1 VPEVDMSSYFPP
13 HGEVPV
19 IETERLRL
27 RCHRLEDFADCA
39 AMWAE
44 PGVVRFIGGKPLT
57 REEAWARMLR
67 YVGHWALLGF
77 GLWAVEE
84 RASGEYVGDVGFA
97 NFQRDVQPALPDVP
111 EIGWVLA
118 TRAHG
123 KGYATEA
130 VRGATAWG
138 DVRFSGSRT
147 VCLIHPDNLASV
159 HVAEKCG
166 YREVDRPTY
175 KQHTT
180 LLFMR
185 G

>member
-1 VPEVDMSSYFPP
+1 MSRYFPP
-13 HGEVPV
+13 SGEVPV

-57 REEAWARMLR
+57 REEAWARVLR

-84 RASGEYVGDVGFA
+84 RESGAYVGDVGFA
-97 NFQRDVQPALPDVP
+97 NFQREIQPALPDVP
-111 EIGWVLA
+111 EMGWVLSM
-118 TRAHG
+118 RAHG

-130 VRGATAWG
+130 VQAATAWG
-138 DVRFSGSRT
+138 DVRFGGSPT
-147 VCLIHPDNLASV
+147 VCLIHPENRASV
-159 HVAEKCG
+159 RVAEKCG
-166 YREVDRPTY
+166 FRESLRTTY
-175 KQHTT
+175 KDQPTVVFT
-180 LLFMR
+180 R
-185 G
+185 E